1 MSFPALPAA
10 DDVLVAP
17 VGDEV
22 VVALL
27 LLAVGMLL
35 LPW

>member
-1 MSFPALPAA
+1 MSFPVLLA
-10 DDVLVAP
+10 DDDALVAP